1 MQRTI
6 NDHFIDYIQDWSH
19 YEYFLL
25 GSYGNIEQFMIE
37 ENEDLYDFNMEYQ
50 RRIIDT
56 YATIKKE
63 VGGVKLWQAVAQEKA
78 GEERIW
84 NLRLGI

>member
-1 MQRTI
+1 MI
-6 NDHFIDYIQDWSH
+6 IKKWVIH
-19 YEYFLL
+19 
-25 GSYGNIEQFMIE
+25 GSANLRSSGNIEQFMIE
-37 ENEDLYDFNMEYQ
+37 ENEDLYDFNIEYQ

-78 GEERIW
+78 GEEV
-84 NLRLGI
+84 

>member
-1 MQRTI
+1 
-6 NDHFIDYIQDWSH
+6 
-19 YEYFLL
+19 
-25 GSYGNIEQFMIE
+25 MIE

-63 VGGVKLWQAVAQEKA
+63 VGGVKLWQAVAQEQA
-78 GEERIW
+78 G
-84 NLRLGI
+84 GKV